1 MKPLNKIDKCRS
13 DVRKLRKELRQLYT
27 ARFRL
32 GYIKLAKP
40 IRHGWFKHLT
50 LRDDIARR
58 KDASVFREI
67 LEVSGIDTWG
77 LDKKHADKVW
87 DRQNRKDNTIQFPGI
102 MKLNQKRYNKLSK
115 KAQKWYEGFDWYWT
129 PAEGNVKRYYCRV
142 PRYFFKI
149 TYTKAFI
156 TRKQI
161 VDPKI
166 DKRIAEIEGLLL
178 SNRYYN
184 YDQYNRRY
192 RTKYMNDMYN
202 RILRKRVKTAL
213 SNYNEETFDRQ
224 IYGSILW

>member
-1 MKPLNKIDKCRS
+1 MLDKIDKRKHE
-13 DVRKLRKELRQLYT
+13 VRKLRKELRDLYT
-27 ARFRL
+27 ASFNL
-32 GYIKLAKP
+32 GYIKLEKP
-40 IRHGWFKHLT
+40 IRHGWFKHLA

-67 LEVSGIDTWG
+67 LEVSGIDIWG
-77 LDKKHADKVW
+77 LDKKYADKIW
-87 DRQNRKDNTIQFPGI
+87 DKQSRKDNTIQFPGI
-102 MKLNQKRYNKLSK
+102 RKLNQKNYNKLSE

-149 TYTKAFI
+149 TYTRAFI

-166 DKRIAEIEGLLL
+166 DKRIAEIKGLLL
-178 SNRYYN
+178 SDRYYN
-184 YDQYNRRY
+184 YDQTNRRY

-202 RILRKRVKTAL
+202 RIARKRAKVAL
-213 SNYNEETFDRQ
+213 NNYDENTFDRR
-224 IYGSILW
+224 IYESIPW